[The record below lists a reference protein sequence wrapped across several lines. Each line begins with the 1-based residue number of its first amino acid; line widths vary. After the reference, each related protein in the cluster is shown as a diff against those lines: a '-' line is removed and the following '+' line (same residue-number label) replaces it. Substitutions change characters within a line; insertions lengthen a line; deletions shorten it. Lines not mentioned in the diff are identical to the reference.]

1 MPIKDH
7 EYVCNICKK
16 EYSTYNT
23 LWFHNKKFHSE
34 DVSKNTNKYSV
45 NTPIGFQKSP
55 DKKMNKLTCVFCNNI
70 YSTPQNRWKHEQKC
84 KNKQTIQQENI
95 ELKKEIEILEKKLI
109 AQPVQTKELT
119 ANTNNTNNTNN
130 NNTNN
135 NINTNINSNNNI
147 NNNYVVINQ
156 IGTERIADVP
166 INDIRSIINS
176 DINSVITCTK
186 KVNFNKKLPQYHSFC
201 ATTLEGDHFTKINH
215 ETQKPE
221 KINKKDFINEV
232 LNSSIK
238 FLNDI
243 SVMIEFDEEFR
254 NKISLSEQQKIKDIV
269 KFQDKFHEVKNK
281 RAFFQS
287 INDISYNCKDL
298 ILKTWENV
306 QPVEDYNSDAEYSEP
321 DIDPNFKGYESDD
334 SE

>member
-1 MPIKDH
+1 MDNLNRLYRCNLCNKD
-7 EYVCNICKK
+7 
-16 EYSTYNT
+16 YSSYKS
-23 LWFHNKKFHSE
+23 LWNHNSKFHNDTNENVKN
-34 DVSKNTNKYSV
+34 DVNNVKIDVKIV
-45 NTPIGFQKSP
+45 KS
-55 DKKMNKLTCVFCNNI
+55 LTCDICNKVFNSRGAKSMHKKIC
-70 YSTPQNRWKHEQKC
+70 
-84 KNKQTIQQENI
+84 QEKFVETENMK
-95 ELKKEIEILEKKLI
+95 LKKEIEILEKKLI
-109 AQPVQTKELT
+109 AQPVQTKQLT
-119 ANTNNTNNTNN
+119 TNN
-130 NNTNN
+130 
-135 NINTNINSNNNI
+135 NSNNNTKNINNIQNNTNTNSHNSINNGTI
-147 NNNYVVINQ
+147 NNNNFVVINQ

-176 DINSVITCTK
+176 DINSIITCTK

-321 DIDPNFKGYESDD
+321 DIDPNFKGFETEDSDTD
-334 SE
+334 